1 MKLTVSQKI
10 VLGLVV
16 ILVLCLL
23 IVWVALRKPLE
34 RKKVFAVESHRTE
47 LLQSSGWQPRRSI
60 LEIAGSFS
68 FTFGTAANFL

>member
-23 IVWVALRKPLE
+23 ILWAALRKPVE
-34 RKKVFAVESHRTE
+34 HNKVFAV
-47 LLQSSGWQPRRSI
+47 SSLVPTCEFAS
-60 LEIAGSFS
+60 
-68 FTFGTAANFL
+68 N